1 MKVLSIYLL
10 IFLLLLLLAGYYFL
24 YNIYGVEIKK
34 SANNLYADF
43 DSEITIK
50 IYPINALGKKAWF
63 RKTSASFEIVEGSD
77 FISVLENNS
86 DEGIIRIRANGKTG
100 LVGIKIKSVHSL
112 FPEYIEFEILPLT
125 A

>member
-10 IFLLLLLLAGYYFL
+10 IFLILLLLAGYYFL

-77 FISVLENNS
+77 LISVLENNS

>member
-77 FISVLENNS
+77 LISVL
-86 DEGIIRIRANGKTG
+86 
-100 LVGIKIKSVHSL
+100 
-112 FPEYIEFEILPLT
+112 
-125 A
+125 

>member
-77 FISVLENNS
+77 LISVLENNS

>member
-10 IFLLLLLLAGYYFL
+10 IFLILLLLAGYYFL

-50 IYPINALGKKAWF
+50 IFPINALGKKAWF
-63 RKTSASFEIVEGSD
+63 RKTSASFEIVEGSNL
-77 FISVLENNS
+77 ISVPENNS

>member
-10 IFLLLLLLAGYYFL
+10 IFFILLLLAGYYFL

-50 IYPINALGKKAWF
+50 IYPINALGKKPGSE
-63 RKTSASFEIVEGSD
+63 RLLQASKLLK
-77 FISVLENNS
+77 VL
-86 DEGIIRIRANGKTG
+86 I
-100 LVGIKIKSVHSL
+100 
-112 FPEYIEFEILPLT
+112 
-125 A
+125 

>member
-10 IFLLLLLLAGYYFL
+10 IFLMLLLLAGYYFL

-77 FISVLENNS
+77 LISVLENNS

>member
-10 IFLLLLLLAGYYFL
+10 IFFILLLLAGYYFL

-63 RKTSASFEIVEGSD
+63 RKTTASFEIVEGSNL
-77 FISVLENNS
+77 ISVPENNS